1 MRNPSPGTTEVAI
14 RLSVKRND
22 GLLEKF
28 ELNEFSL
35 IKVVSQYDSSF
46 ESHNVH

>member
-1 MRNPSPGTTEVAI
+1 MRNPSLGTTEVAI

-28 ELNEFSL
+28 ELNEFFL